1 MKKTVIKTALV
12 VVVTLVALMVFVRLT
27 TGKELRVM
35 NFGEAQRG
43 SFEISVSA
51 TGELA
56 AENSVDIKGPN
67 IVQNRNFRSAGIKIV
82 DLVPEG
88 TEVKKGDYIATL
100 DKSAFSNTLK
110 DEMDNLKTIQADL
123 EMKILDTAV
132 TLSTLRDEIK
142 NQTFTVEEASIVVDQ
157 SKYEPPA
164 VQRKAELALD
174 REQRLLNQDRKLYKL
189 RYAQT
194 LSEIRVLKSNL
205 EIQRSKVNDLQEILA
220 GFTITAPSDGM
231 VIYKK
236 DRLGVKNKTG
246 TTLNPWNPVVAT
258 LPDLSDMLSS
268 VYISEIDISKVKTG
282 QPVQIAIDAFQG
294 KAFTGRVASIANI
307 GEQLSNSDSKVFEVL
322 IKIDG
327 SDPLL
332 RPSMTTANKVITQ
345 TFDDVI
351 YVPFESVHAGVDS
364 VPFVYTE
371 EGTKQVVI
379 LGESNDKNIII
390 EQGLNEGES
399 VWLMTPENPDKFT
412 LAGNDLI
419 PIIKERE
426 KARRIENER
435 VKRENE
441 LITESKSA
449 TKSFTL
455 GTGEGGATGSVGAAG
470 GN

>member
-1 MKKTVIKTALV
+1 MKKTVILTASI

-27 TGKELRVM
+27 SGKELQEM
-35 NFGEAQRG
+35 NFGAAKQG
-43 SFEISVSA
+43 NFEISVSSI
-51 TGELA
+51 GELL
-56 AENSVDIKGPN
+56 AENSVDIKGPD
-67 IVQNRNFRSAGIKIV
+67 IVRNRNFRSAGIKIV

-100 DKSAFSNTLK
+100 DRSAFSNTLK
-110 DEMDNLKTIQADL
+110 DELENFKTIQTDL

-132 TLSTLRDEIK
+132 TLSTLRDDIK
-142 NQTFTVEEASIVVDQ
+142 NQFFAVEEASIVLEQ

-174 REQRLLNQDRKLYKL
+174 KAQRLLNQDKKIYSL

-194 LSEIRVLKSNL
+194 KSEIRILKSSL
-205 EIQRSKVNDLQEILA
+205 AIQQSKVNDLQEILT

-236 DRLGVKNKTG
+236 DRLGVKIKTG
-246 TTLNPWNPVVAT
+246 STLNPWDPAVAT
-258 LPDLSDMLSS
+258 LPDLSAMLSR
-268 VYISEIDISKVKTG
+268 VYVSEIDVSKVITG
-282 QPVQIAIDAFQG
+282 LPVQIKIDAFKG
-294 KAFTGRVASIANI
+294 KSFTGHVASIANI

-327 SDPLL
+327 SDPFL

-351 YVPFESVHAGVDS
+351 YVPIESVHAGADS
-364 VPFVYTE
+364 IPYVYTE

-390 EQGLNEGES
+390 EQGLKAGES
-399 VWLMTPENPDKFT
+399 VWLITPDNPDKFT

-419 PIIKERE
+419 PIIKDRE
-426 KARRIENER
+426 KAIKLENER
-435 VKRENE
+435 VVKENK
-441 LITESKSA
+441 LLTESKSA
-449 TKSFTL
+449 SKSFTL
-455 GTGEGGATGSVGAAG
+455 SSGQGGSAGTGSAG
-470 GN
+470 GK